1 MMDAA
6 PLSRPFAS
14 LSEYQQALDTVIAQ
28 AQHTLDIFDYDLHEG
43 GWNSP
48 QRYELLKNFVLSNP
62 GNRLQIVLHSV
73 DHVRRY
79 CSRLLNLQRQYS
91 FAVFIHET
99 QPEARSVFDP
109 MLIADGRHYVH
120 RFHYTQPRGEL
131 VLHDPDQTQRLVLH
145 FDELWQASSVAVT
158 ATTLG
163 L

>member
-28 AQHTLDIFDYDLHEG
+28 AQHTLDLFDYDLHEG

-48 QRYELLKNFVLSNP
+48 QRYALLKNFVLSNS

-79 CSRLLNLQRQYS
+79 CPRLLSFQRQYS

-109 MLIADGRHYVH
+109 MLIADGQHYVH
-120 RFHYTQPRGEL
+120 RFHYTQARGEL
-131 VLHDPDQTQRLVLH
+131 VLHDPDQTQRMVLH
-145 FDELWQASSVAVT
+145 FDELWQASHVAVT
-158 ATTLG
+158 STTLG